1 MRINFHGA
9 AHTVTG
15 SQHLLEINGHRLLLD
30 CGLYQGRRS
39 ETYLR
44 NLNFAYDPGSV
55 DAVLLSHAHI
65 DHCGNLP
72 NFVKHGYQG
81 PIYAVPATVDLATI
95 MMADSGRIQESDAAF
110 VNKKH
115 LARGEREAL
124 IEPLYTETDARNA
137 AALLRGMDYD
147 QPFEPVP
154 GVIARFIEAGHIL
167 GSAAISL
174 EIEEKGRKIRFW
186 FSGDIGRYKLPLLRD
201 PVLPSN
207 VDYLLMECTYGDKP
221 HDDPTAAFEEFQE
234 IVERTIKR
242 GGKVIIP
249 AFAVGRTQE
258 LVYHLNL
265 MMFAKDVPPVPVFVD
280 SPLAVNAS
288 NVFTR
293 HPECFDAETRWF
305 VQQARHPA
313 LDFKMLTYVQSV
325 EESKELN
332 LRKDPMI
339 IISASGMAETGRIL
353 HHLKNNI
360 ENPLNTVCI
369 VSWQAPYTL
378 GRRLADREKQVKIFG
393 EPYTVNAEIA
403 TIGGLSGHAG
413 QDLLTKYAANVK
425 DTLKKIFLVHG
436 EEMPAAGLT
445 QKLAERNMHEV
456 YYPELHSTTEL

>member
-30 CGLYQGRRS
+30 CGLYQGRRA
-39 ETYLR
+39 ETYSR
-44 NLNFAYDPGSV
+44 NLNFAYDPRSV
-55 DAVLLSHAHI
+55 DAVVLSHAHI

-72 NFVKHGYQG
+72 NLVKNGYEG

-110 VNKKH
+110 VNKKR
-115 LARGEREAL
+115 LARGEGL
-124 IEPLYTETDARNA
+124 IEPLYTEADARNA
-137 AALLRGMDYD
+137 ADMLRGVEYD
-147 QPFEPVP
+147 KSFEPIP

-186 FSGDIGRYKLPLLRD
+186 FSGDIGRFKLPLLRD
-201 PVLPSN
+201 PVLPN
-207 VDYLLMECTYGDKP
+207 DVDYLLMECTYGDKP
-221 HDDPTAAFEEFQE
+221 HNDPSSAFEEFQE
-234 IVERTIKR
+234 IVLRTIKR

-258 LVYHLNL
+258 LVYHLNI
-265 MMFAKDVPPVPVFVD
+265 MMFARDVPPVPVFVD

-288 NVFTR
+288 NVFR
-293 HPECFDAETRWF
+293 KHPEVFDDETRWF
-305 VQQARHPA
+305 VKQARHPA
-313 LDFKMLTYVQSV
+313 LDFKMLTYVQSL
-325 EESKELN
+325 EESKALN
-332 LRKDPMI
+332 ERKDPMI

-369 VSWQAPYTL
+369 VSWQAPHTL
-378 GRRLADREKQVKIFG
+378 GRRLADREQQVKIFG
-393 EPYTVNAEIA
+393 EPYTVKAEIA

-413 QDLLTKYAANVK
+413 QDLLTKYAVNTAGTVK
-425 DTLKKIFLVHG
+425 KVFLVHG
-436 EEMPAAGLT
+436 EEKPAMALT
-445 QKLAERNMHEV
+445 QKLRERNMPDI
-456 YYPELHSTTEL
+456 YYPELHSSTEL